1 VLSSLWVPGRPIGN
15 PQVVSFN
22 LGRGVV
28 PRGRPVAGQ
37 LSGTL
42 LRAGLTN
49 LESVCCFLVLD
60 SVTSTN
66 PVLGSRGL
74 SPSRSPA
81 LQLGPQGVVDRKSRG
96 GQPPSDEH
104 LFARSTPPGQVDL
117 RDLRDRTD

>member
-1 VLSSLWVPGRPIGN
+1 MLSSLWVPGRPIGN

-66 PVLGSRGL
+66 PVLGSLELEPLVHRDPPQSSGGL
-74 SPSRSPA
+74 WMLYQSA
-81 LQLGPQGVVDRKSRG
+81 L
-96 GQPPSDEH
+96 
-104 LFARSTPPGQVDL
+104 GQVSM
-117 RDLRDRTD
+117 